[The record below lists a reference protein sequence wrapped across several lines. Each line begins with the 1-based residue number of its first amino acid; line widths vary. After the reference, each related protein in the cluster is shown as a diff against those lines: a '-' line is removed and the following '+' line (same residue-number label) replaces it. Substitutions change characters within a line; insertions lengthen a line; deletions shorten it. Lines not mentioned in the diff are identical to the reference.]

1 MMFVESM
8 MVDVRKLLE
17 YNESVRH
24 RYFRKLARLS
34 WEEFTKNREASF
46 HSIRNIFVHTLGAI
60 DYWLD
65 FLQKENLHSKR
76 KFEDYKTFEEVR
88 AYMEHVE
95 KRMHEYL
102 DSLLTEGLNKT
113 YGATG
118 DDGKIFE
125 ITAEDVL
132 IHVFEEEVHHRG
144 ELIALLWQMNVE
156 PPPMGWKGL

>member
-1 MMFVESM
+1 
-8 MVDVRKLLE
+8 MVSTTVGVRTLLE

-24 RYFRKLARLS
+24 RYFECFTKLS

-46 HSIRNIFVHTLGAI
+46 HSIRNIFVHTLSAV

-76 KFEDYKTFEEVR
+76 KYDEYKTFDEVK
-88 AYMEHVE
+88 AYMEHVKE
-95 KRMHEYL
+95 RMQHHFG
-102 DSLLTEGLNKT
+102 SLPTDGLSKT
-113 YGATG
+113 YTLKG
-118 DDGKIFE
+118 DNDETIE
-125 ITAEDVL
+125 VTAEDVL

-144 ELIALLWQMNVE
+144 ELIALLWQMGIE